1 LVGING
7 DTEFAGEIGYIDL
20 FQYPIQLYE
29 DSNTSQYLFGIIDT
43 CTQIVWIEVLDETEA
58 LTMMFATLKC
68 FSIFSEYY
76 NVKFKEV
83 RFNENLKELLVAV
96 NGVSTPFQRLLSEQ
110 SVDYKEE
117 SPKINLNDQ
126 ANEFWECIYTDLLKD
141 RIFENKCSLKEK
153 IVAYL
158 YYYNEKRIHKKLRG
172 MTPNGFNKRCSR
184 HI

>member
-68 FSIFSEYY
+68 FNIFSEYY